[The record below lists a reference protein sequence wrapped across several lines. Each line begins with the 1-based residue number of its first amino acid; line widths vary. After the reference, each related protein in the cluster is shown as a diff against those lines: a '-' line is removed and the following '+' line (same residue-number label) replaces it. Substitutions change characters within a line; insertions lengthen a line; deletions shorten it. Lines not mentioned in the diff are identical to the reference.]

1 MALQIKRRRSTYDSR
16 RNMIYHERRKNRW
29 KRTFIASIV
38 VVLMLLL
45 SGTLYT
51 WYIGKYSPV
60 PVAQPIEEP
69 VERPKTA
76 ETPVD
81 ETAKVGVAEQVFT
94 RTVRQGDNASLQI
107 KTNRLAACSITVEYD
122 KRLSEDTGLVPKKAD
137 EYGVV
142 SWAWTV
148 EPTRPVGRWPVTVTC
163 ANEKNS
169 AVHIVYLTVEKKE

>member
-1 MALQIKRRRSTYDSR
+1 MALQIKRRRSTYDAR
-16 RNMIYHERRKNRW
+16 RNMIHVARRKNRW
-29 KRTFIASIV
+29 KRTLISIIV
-38 VVLMLLL
+38 VVLLLL
-45 SGTLYT
+45 LAGALYT
-51 WYIGKYSPV
+51 WYMGKYSPE
-60 PVAQPIEEP
+60 PVAQQIEEP

-76 ETPVD
+76 DTPVD
-81 ETAKVGVAEQVFT
+81 ETAKVGVAEQIFT
-94 RTVRQGDNASLQI
+94 RTVTQGDNASLQI

-148 EPTRPVGRWPVTVTC
+148 EVDRPVGRWPVTITC

-169 AVHIVYLTVEKKE
+169 AVHIVYLNIEKKE